1 MFGPENDPLICN
13 RPLSIYQYSN
23 MAPRHSGQTS
33 IFDGDF
39 FQGLKEKGKPALSKT

>member
-13 RPLSIYQYSN
+13 RPLSIDQYSAN
-23 MAPRHSGQTS
+23 MAPRLSGQTS

-39 FQGLKEKGKPALSKT
+39 FECSGLKTIR